1 MKKKDLKKIAIE
13 ISNQLTNINGI
24 KKSTIRE
31 EEYRTEYDSE
41 VSDKLKKLILNIIQY
56 KENLRIDIAE
66 NYFTISTN
74 DIKSIKKSNN
84 SNKLVG
90 DDNYLEIYV
99 DKNGF
104 SINRAYTKRSRYMDV
119 EIFNEL
125 IPMIRQRNK
134 EINSEYFNEI
144 WEEVMFESGLMRD
157 NNLDE
162 LGI

>member
-1 MKKKDLKKIAIE
+1 MKKKYLKKIAKE
-13 ISNQLTNINGI
+13 ISNKLTNINGI
-24 KKSTIRE
+24 EKSTIRE

-84 SNKLVG
+84 SKLGG

>member
-1 MKKKDLKKIAIE
+1 MKEKNIKKIAKL
-13 ISNQLTNINGI
+13 ISNKLIDLNDV
-24 KKSTIRE
+24 KKCPTRLD
-31 EEYRTEYDSE
+31 EYGTEYDSE

-56 KENLRIDIAE
+56 KENLRIEITE

-74 DIKSIKKSNN
+74 DIKNIKKSNN
-84 SNKLVG
+84 SKMVG

-104 SINRAYTKRSRYMDV
+104 SINRGYTKRSRYTDV

-125 IPMIRQRNK
+125 IPVIRQRNK

-144 WEEVMFESGLMRD
+144 WEEIMIESGIMRD